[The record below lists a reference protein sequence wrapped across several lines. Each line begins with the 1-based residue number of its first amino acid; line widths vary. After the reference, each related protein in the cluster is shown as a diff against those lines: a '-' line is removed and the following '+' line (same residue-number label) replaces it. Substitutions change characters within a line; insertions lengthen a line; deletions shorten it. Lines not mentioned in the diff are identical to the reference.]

1 MFHALLRFWF
11 ELVRDWGYWGV
22 ALMMA
27 IESTVFPLPSEVVVP
42 PAAYWATQGRMSFW
56 GVVLAATVGSW
67 LGAALSYGVA
77 RALGRPLILRYG
89 KYVLIP
95 EKKWLL
101 AEQWIRHYSVA
112 GIFFARLLPVVRHLV
127 SLPAGAARMPF
138 ALFSTMTLLGSFFWC
153 TVLAWFGAR
162 VLADEPR
169 LLQDPEALVHVL
181 KEKLLWFAAAA
192 LVLFALY
199 VAVDL
204 IGRRFR
210 REAVS
215 EADLR

>member
-1 MFHALLRFWF
+1 MFHSLFALWF
-11 ELVRDWGYWGV
+11 RLTLEWGYWGV
-22 ALMMA
+22 FLMMA

-56 GVVLAATVGSW
+56 GVVAAATVGSW

-127 SLPAGAARMPF
+127 SLPAGAVRMPF
-138 ALFSTMTLLGSFFWC
+138 GLFTAMTFLGSFLWC

-169 LLQDPEALVHVL
+169 LLEDPEALVHVL
-181 KEKLLWFAAAA
+181 NEKLLWFAAAA
-192 LVLFALY
+192 LVLFGLY
-199 VAVDL
+199 LAVDV

-210 REAVS
+210 REAVGTDS
-215 EADLR
+215 H

>member
-1 MFHALLRFWF
+1 MFHSLLRVWF
-11 ELVRDWGYWGV
+11 GLVDQWGYAGIF
-22 ALMMA
+22 LMMA

-42 PAAYWATQGRMSFW
+42 PAAYWATQGHMSFW
-56 GVVLAATVGSW
+56 GVVAAATLGSW
-67 LGAALSYGVA
+67 LGSGLSYGVA
-77 RALGRPLILRYG
+77 RTLGRPLILRYG
-89 KYVLIP
+89 KYVFVP

-138 ALFSTMTLLGSFFWC
+138 GVFTTMTLLGSFLWC

-169 LLQDPEALVHVL
+169 LLQDPEALIHVL
-181 KEKLLWFAAAA
+181 KAKLLWFVAAA
-192 LVLFALY
+192 LVLFGLY

-204 IGRRFR
+204 IGRRLR
-210 REAVS
+210 REAVG
-215 EADLR
+215 ETGPR